1 MSSGF
6 VCAPPSSCGCSNL
19 PAASSSTL
27 PAGGPAGWR
36 PPGRRARDHRP
47 LPQPALPSNTGE
59 ETGITR
65 IWRARRVTRKGTP
78 TVANLTDAFT
88 HPNEYRARVEAEIAA
103 KKAAAA
109 AVKLG
114 EFTRSWTQPLVMRTY
129 ETNVK
134 GEALFV
140 DEAAAFVEHGYEASM
155 MSEEGGHIHAGR
167 LLLTGGLSIVAGK
180 KGIRAGGKHTITWKK
195 LGR

>member
-1 MSSGF
+1 MRSAEFMRVLKPTGGF
-6 VCAPPSSCGCSNL
+6 VLN
-19 PAASSSTL
+19 TTRR
-27 PAGGPAGWR
+27 GPCWLKL
-36 PPGRRARDHRP
+36 PGRRARDHRP

-78 TVANLTDAFT
+78 TVANLMEAFT

-103 KKAAAA
+103 KKVAAA

-114 EFTRSWTQPLVMRTY
+114 ELTRSWTQPLVIRTY

-134 GEALFV
+134 GEALFA
-140 DEAAAFVEHGYEASM
+140 DEATAFVEHGYEASM

-167 LLLTGGLSIVAGK
+167 LLLTGGLSIFAGK
-180 KGIRAGGKHTITWKK
+180 KGIRAGGRHTITWKK

>member
-1 MSSGF
+1 
-6 VCAPPSSCGCSNL
+6 
-19 PAASSSTL
+19 
-27 PAGGPAGWR
+27 
-36 PPGRRARDHRP
+36 
-47 LPQPALPSNTGE
+47 
-59 ETGITR
+59 
-65 IWRARRVTRKGTP
+65 
-78 TVANLTDAFT
+78 VANLTDAFT

-114 EFTRSWTQPLVMRTY
+114 ELTRSWTQPLVMRTY

-134 GEALFV
+134 GEALFA